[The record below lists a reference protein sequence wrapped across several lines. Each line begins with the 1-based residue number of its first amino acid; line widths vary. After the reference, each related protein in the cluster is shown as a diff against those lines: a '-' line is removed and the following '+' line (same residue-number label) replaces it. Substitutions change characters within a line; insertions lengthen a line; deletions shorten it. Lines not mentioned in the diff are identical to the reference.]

1 MNYIEQRAR
10 ELFAAELEKQNCP
23 ITAEFIREGHHISS
37 RHDVDMQSALNAVIA
52 ALSQQQAV
60 PNGWRQIAEAPE
72 NHLCVVGWVDGEDG
86 EERHAFDYIEDG
98 LWVNHQDCIDHA
110 DAVAPAGSQMPAR
123 NAPYRWFIEMP
134 AMLAAR
140 PEVQG

>member
-1 MNYIEQRAR
+1 MNEIEQKAR
-10 ELFAAELEKQNCP
+10 ELLTAQLHAVGFTR
-23 ITAEFIREGHHISS
+23 TAEALKGGEGGYIRTE
-37 RHDVDMQSALNAVIA
+37 DAENAIAA

-60 PNGWRQIAEAPE
+60 PEVWRPIAEAPE

-140 PEVQG
+140 PEVQP